1 MVIFNLIRNIFYKKQ
16 WANKLSIN
24 DINLCDTMPEIT
36 VSICIPTYNT
46 PLKTFEKCLYSI
58 LAQDFEN
65 FEVII
70 SDDSSNE
77 NIKNFISKI
86 LDVRIKYYHNEPSF
100 GVPKNW
106 NEAIKKAQGQF
117 VKVMHHDDMFFEKS
131 ALSKM
136 VMMMQNTGCNI
147 GFTRSVD
154 IYFSPYRYTIRRT
167 KKYINKIK
175 EDCCCLF
182 LRTYFSTPSCCIFK
196 NNQNIFFD
204 ENTKW
209 YVDVDLYVSEILK
222 NNSQF
227 AYCNDELVAIIGDE
241 NNVSS
246 CYESDFE
253 LQLKEAIY
261 FYKKYEQHIKKSKYK
276 NDIANKIKDIYSK
289 IKNKSNIDDIK
300 EFCLSLQ
307 RGGI

>member
-1 MVIFNLIRNIFYKKQ
+1 MFNLIRNIFYKKQ
-16 WANKLSIN
+16 WANKLSIK
-24 DINLCDTMPEIT
+24 DLSLCDTMPEIT

-46 PLKTFEKCLYSI
+46 PLKTFEKCIYSI
-58 LAQDFEN
+58 LAQDFKN

-86 LDVRIKYYHNEPSF
+86 IDARIKYYHNEIPF
-100 GVPKNW
+100 GAPKNW

-136 VMMMQNTGCNI
+136 VTMMQNTNCNI

-154 IYFSPYRYTIRRT
+154 IYFSPYRYTHRRT
-167 KKYINKIK
+167 EKYINKIK
-175 EDCCCLF
+175 EDCLCLF

-196 NNQNIFFD
+196 NNQNILFD

-227 AYCNDELVAIIGDE
+227 AYSNDELVAIIGDE

-261 FYKKYEQHIKKSKYK
+261 FYKKFEQFIEKSKYK
-276 NDIANKIKDIYSK
+276 NDIENKIKDIYSK
-289 IKNKSNIDDIK
+289 IKNKSNIDDIN

-307 RGGI
+307 RGDL